1 MLRPVLLQ
9 IMMEEES
16 CFLSKEDDN
25 KIKLK
30 KIFETVI
37 NDLNEKKVT
46 TIVGNRIIQKLTR
59 LYKILLEYTHLFLIF
74 DRG

>member
-1 MLRPVLLQ
+1 
-9 IMMEEES
+9 MMEEES

-25 KIKLK
+25 KLKLK

-46 TIVGNRIIQKLTR
+46 TIVGKFTEMF
-59 LYKILLEYTHLFLIF
+59 YFFL
-74 DRG
+74 

>member
-1 MLRPVLLQ
+1 
-9 IMMEEES
+9 MMEEES

-46 TIVGNRIIQKLTR
+46 TIVGKQAYYCSKFYYICQAN
-59 LYKILLEYTHLFLIF
+59 F
-74 DRG
+74 